1 MLRNSKGG
9 HAITGLNRFK
19 SRYTQGVAQK
29 ARTPGSSSTIII
41 SSAIAP
47 LFHEWAIL
55 PIKVTKNG
63 GVSQK
68 KHIHLLHHLPMKP
81 RLLTAL
87 ALGLAIL
94 LATPST
100 SFADAT
106 STPKPKPKPTPTSK
120 PTPTPTP
127 DFESAVDQYK
137 IAIDEFR
144 AEMKAREQSLN
155 KIRQKFIADVNE
167 AKRIA
172 NCKEK
177 C

>member
-1 MLRNSKGG
+1 
-9 HAITGLNRFK
+9 
-19 SRYTQGVAQK
+19 
-29 ARTPGSSSTIII
+29 
-41 SSAIAP
+41 
-47 LFHEWAIL
+47 
-55 PIKVTKNG
+55 
-63 GVSQK
+63 
-68 KHIHLLHHLPMKP
+68 MKP

-100 SFADAT
+100 SIADAT
-106 STPKPKPKPTPTSK
+106 STSKPKPKPTPTSK